1 MGGSEEEPGEHGV
14 DRAGRG
20 EGADD
25 GSENPGGAGQVST
38 SRQGCGG
45 ASGANSA
52 EDGGCSP
59 GRSYPAAGAGGGRR
73 TTARTEDRGRR
84 PGRATPPPAHGRTTR
99 RVRALGVPQPRAP
112 RPLRLRPPPAARAR
126 AARLAGPAP
135 EWGRGSTAESGDGP
149 PSGHRA
155 ASLGL
160 NRPQGPAE
168 VGVGRAGPRAGG
180 AREMRRR
187 GRRGERGALGLLCA
201 VGSPGL
207 LLPIRAF
214 WTALDPPQLR
224 PLQ

>member
-52 EDGGCSP
+52 EGGGCSP

-84 PGRATPPPAHGRTTR
+84 PGRATPPPAHGRP
-99 RVRALGVPQPRAP
+99 LGGSELWGSRSLAPRARCASALRP
-112 RPLRLRPPPAARAR
+112 QLGPALPASPGPRRNGVGAAPRSRAMGRPLGTEQPP
-126 AARLAGPAP
+126 
-135 EWGRGSTAESGDGP
+135 
-149 PSGHRA
+149 
-155 ASLGL
+155 
-160 NRPQGPAE
+160 
-168 VGVGRAGPRAGG
+168 
-180 AREMRRR
+180 
-187 GRRGERGALGLLCA
+187 
-201 VGSPGL
+201 
-207 LLPIRAF
+207 
-214 WTALDPPQLR
+214 
-224 PLQ
+224 